1 MDRSFKFE
9 TLFSI
14 ITGNLVLN
22 KKNLQPIE
30 IPFSRSPK
38 ILFTSNYILSGVGD
52 SHDARKIEI
61 ELFRHYSKTYKPIH
75 EFGKLF
81 FSGWNTQEWNAF
93 FNYMVCNI
101 QKYFLN
107 GLLFS
112 ELKTGKTKKV
122 IANTCEDFFDF
133 CENEFLWK
141 NNHYYTTKEILQS
154 YSDGTREIPRNMNAS
169 WFGRWLGMY
178 FDYKQWKREDTTYG
192 GIRKFVI
199 TNLEEKIIE
208 DEDDIAF

>member
-1 MDRSFKFE
+1 
-9 TLFSI
+9 LFSI
-14 ITGNLVLN
+14 ITGNLTLN

-61 ELFRHYSKTYKPIH
+61 ELFRHYSKTFKPVD

-81 FSGWNTQEWNAF
+81 FSGWNDKEWNAF
-93 FNYMVCNI
+93 FAYMISNI
-101 QKYFLN
+101 QKYFVN
-107 GLLFS
+107 GLLAS
-112 ELKTGKTKKV
+112 ELKTGKTKKI

-133 CENEFLWK
+133 CENEFLWNPEK
-141 NNHYYTTKEILQS
+141 YYTTKEVMQS
-154 YSDGTREIPRNMNAS
+154 YIDGVREVPRNMNVS

-178 FDYKQWKREDTTYG
+178 FDFKKWKREDTTNG
-192 GIRKFVI
+192 GIRKFKVSGF
-199 TNLEEKIIE
+199 ESKE
-208 DEDDIAF
+208 DNDNDIAF